1 VACKPTER
9 KGCAGAVA
17 PSSLRSRPASRLVA
31 GGAVALVAAM
41 MTTGMA
47 GAEPLRSRGPK
58 MGPGGQ
64 PIAACV
70 SSQRLPE
77 PNAGLDPLSVG
88 AALTLPERA
97 SLCRLA
103 ASTWQFFGAD
113 LDQATGLPMD
123 NIGFDGAPA
132 TGPYANPP
140 DIAMYLWSV
149 VAAADLHLVPY
160 GRAQAMVRKE
170 LSVVAGLTSYDGFLM
185 NWYST
190 TTGQPITGPGGTALT
205 TIQGQTISPV
215 NEGWYASALIV
226 VREAF
231 PALFSQAT
239 SLLDAM
245 QFGIFY
251 DNGNEATSITAG
263 QLYEGYT
270 IGTGPVSSE
279 NGALNTDW
287 RIANYVGLGLGQ
299 LPGNSWW
306 RTWLTLPADFTW
318 QTQPPVGPT
327 VTYTDPRSGE
337 QFPVV
342 EGHYTYDGI
351 QYVPSWGGS
360 EFEALMAP
368 LVVPETSW
376 GTSSF
381 GENDVNYAEAT
392 IAYDTKALGY
402 PVWGLSPA
410 SVPGTTGGYG
420 TYGSYELGEGGAGN
434 AYSTGVVAPYASF
447 LALPVLPQQSFDNIM
462 KLEAAYPALDGP
474 YGLYDSVSPTT
485 GEVAP
490 RYLVLDEGMIMAGLD
505 DALEGGGLQ
514 RYFAVDPVGEAVK
527 PYLSMESFDIAP
539 YPGTHLSAP
548 QPPSTPPP
556 PPSQTP

>member
-1 VACKPTER
+1 MKCRSKATD
-9 KGCAGAVA
+9 AVPDSTA
-17 PSSLRSRPASRLVA
+17 RSRFGRHRATPLVT
-31 GGAVALVAAM
+31 GGALALAAVM
-41 MTTGMA
+41 VTMTVTGTA
-47 GAEPLRSRGPK
+47 GAESLVGKGPR
-58 MGPGGQ
+58 PVSATHSV
-64 PIAACV
+64 AACAN
-70 SSQRLPE
+70 SRNKPE
-77 PNAGLDPLSVG
+77 PNADLDPLTVG
-88 AALTLPERA
+88 AALSFQERE

-103 ASTWQFFGAD
+103 ARTWQFFGAD

-132 TGPYANPP
+132 SGAYVNPP

-149 VAAADLHLVPY
+149 VSAADMHLVPR
-160 GRAQAMVRKE
+160 GRAQAMARRE
-170 LSVVAGLTSYDGFLM
+170 LAVIAGLTSYDGFLM

-190 TTGQPITGPGGTALT
+190 ATGQAITDPGGTALT
-205 TIQGQTISPV
+205 TIEGQTISPV

-231 PALFSQAT
+231 PALYSEAT
-239 SLLDAM
+239 KLLDAM

-251 DNGNEATSITAG
+251 DNGDEATSITAG

-270 IGTGPVSSE
+270 IGTGPVNSE

-306 RTWLTLPADFTW
+306 RTWLTLPANFGW

-327 VTYTDPRSGE
+327 VTYTDPQSGE
-337 QFPVV
+337 QFSVV
-342 EGHYTYDGI
+342 EGHYSYDGI
-351 QYVPSWGGS
+351 EYVPSWGGS
-360 EFEALMAP
+360 EFEALMAA

-376 GTSSF
+376 GLQSF

-392 IAYDTKALGY
+392 IAYDTQDLGY

-410 SVPGTTGGYG
+410 SVPGTTGGYEA
-420 TYGSYELGEGGAGN
+420 YGSYELGEGGEGN
-434 AYSTGVVAPYASF
+434 AYATGAVAPYASF
-447 LALPVLPQQSFDNIM
+447 LALPVLPQQSFENIK
-462 KLEAAYPALDGP
+462 KLETDYPALDGP
-474 YGLYDSVSPTT
+474 YGLFDSVDPTT

-490 RYLVLDEGMIMAGLD
+490 RYLVLDEGMVMAGLD

-514 RYFAVDPVGEAVK
+514 RYFAVDPVGRAVE
-527 PYLSMESFDIAP
+527 PYLSMESFDITP
-539 YPGTHLSAP
+539 YPGTHQSSGPLP
-548 QPPSTPPP
+548 GGPPSR
-556 PPSQTP
+556 